1 MNPNAA
7 SLKVRIRTLSRNK
20 DMSAQV
26 LLQNFIFERFLER
39 LSLSNH
45 KDHFILKGGLLI
57 ASMVNIKN
65 RSTMDMDVT
74 INNYFIDSE
83 SMLHII
89 NEISNISVDD
99 GVQFVASNIVPIR
112 DSDLYGG
119 YRVSLVSIYDT
130 IKANIKIDITIGD
143 KVTPKEVLYHYQTFF
158 ENRSFDIWAYN
169 VETILAEKIE
179 TILSRGSLNTR
190 PKDFYDVVILTRTQ
204 VYEHSVFLE
213 ALRSTM
219 NHRETS
225 HILLDIG
232 TYLKEI
238 REDVS
243 LKSNWMKYT
252 QEYPYAK
259 DITYQEVINTIT
271 MLVKMD

>member
-1 MNPNAA
+1 
-7 SLKVRIRTLSRNK
+7 
-20 DMSAQV
+20 
-26 LLQNFIFERFLER
+26 
-39 LSLSNH
+39 
-45 KDHFILKGGLLI
+45 
-57 ASMVNIKN
+57 
-65 RSTMDMDVT
+65 MDMDVT